1 MKHLSRDNIEV
12 IANRVFKAYKAL
24 PDIKNSECYRIKPEK
39 LILEVLGLNIGIEHL
54 SLSGDTLGL
63 TTFREMGV
71 EVYDET
77 DEPFIYFLDGK
88 TILVEKSLKQDIT
101 KIGRYNFSLMHEA
114 AHQIY
119 KMLFPKDYGIPPRE
133 RSPVHFYKVNNK
145 HKKPIT
151 DWEEWQANALAS
163 AILLPRELVEK
174 GMFLFSLGDKIGV
187 LNKIYFHRVYEQF
200 SGLAQFLG
208 VSKQALSIRMKQ
220 LGLLEHDYLN
230 DPDSI
235 LEVVG
240 ERL

>member
-24 PDIKNSECYRIKPEK
+24 PDIKNSECYRIEPEK

-114 AHQIY
+114 AHQIF
-119 KMLFPKDYGIPPRE
+119 KMLFPKDYGIPSRE

-145 HKKPIT
+145 H
-151 DWEEWQANALAS
+151 S
-163 AILLPRELVEK
+163 AIYLTL
-174 GMFLFSLGDKIGV
+174 SSAYSSGV
-187 LNKIYFHRVYEQF
+187 ICP
-200 SGLAQFLG
+200 S
-208 VSKQALSIRMKQ
+208 
-220 LGLLEHDYLN
+220 
-230 DPDSI
+230 PD
-235 LEVVG
+235 
-240 ERL
+240 RFCT